1 MVDVTIGDLL
11 SRFQTLETQMAARSP
26 YTGSGG
32 FSFGK
37 LTFPGET
44 EFTTWFVSV
53 NPAGKGLAVIVD
65 IVSIWEFSSHEQVS
79 STDWLQSYHRSI
91 CC

>member
-11 SRFQTLETQMAARSP
+11 SRIQTLETQMAARSP

-44 EFTTWFVSV
+44 EFTIWFVSV
-53 NPAGKGLAVIVD
+53 NPVGK
-65 IVSIWEFSSHEQVS
+65 
-79 STDWLQSYHRSI
+79 
-91 CC
+91 